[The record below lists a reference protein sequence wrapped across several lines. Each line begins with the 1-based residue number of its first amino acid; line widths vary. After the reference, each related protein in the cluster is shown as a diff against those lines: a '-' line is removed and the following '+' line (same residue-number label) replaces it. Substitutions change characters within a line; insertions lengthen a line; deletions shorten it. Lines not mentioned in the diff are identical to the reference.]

1 MIDGLWGFNPA
12 LTALAVSVFFVQSP
26 ASVALAGS
34 GAAAT
39 AVLSAGMVRR
49 GPQRLRA
56 DAAGVAQPHARKPA
70 GRG

>member
-49 GPQRLRA
+49 GPQRGPTPQDL
-56 DAAGVAQPHARKPA
+56 PTTARKHA
-70 GRG
+70 G